1 MRKKFIA
8 IVLLEVIACLAVYIH
23 LKAGVLTDEAKY
35 LLSIPYPHPPV
46 VREMMAWTKGWEW
59 QEWFWRLV
67 FASVMIQ
74 SIWLFA
80 SAQIVQEKKLMPI
93 IALCFLFSPAIFLQ
107 SGTIMLVV
115 PAAAFGMLMICT
127 LLHPSK
133 TTKIPTILFGILW
146 LVALL
151 SVYHSILFAP
161 LVWSAMQASQGTVRE
176 KKICFYGPILL
187 LILYSLSH
195 PLALASMI
203 GVTKTHTSLSL
214 IARGWDIAD
223 TILRGSGLL
232 TLTGIIGA
240 IVEKNRPLLLSL
252 FATLALICLS
262 PQNYYVILLVPSLLA
277 GTLFL
282 LQREK
287 ISSSNPRI
295 HSGANILL
303 ALHIPLSI
311 LIITQNFPSQAPS
324 VARETI
330 AWLSTNQ
337 QMTDAP
343 ILIDGPFGHEW
354 QYYSPLPL
362 RKFSPTLRLEVEKQ
376 SQLLIC
382 TKQTS
387 CESDIDET
395 LWKKK
400 TGTTLE
406 VWERR

>member
-1 MRKKFIA
+1 MRKIFIA
-8 IVLLEVIACLAVYIH
+8 IVLLEVIACFAVYIH
-23 LKAGVLTDEAKY
+23 LKSGVLTDEAKY
-35 LLSIPYPHPPV
+35 LLSIPYPHPPA

-67 FASVMIQ
+67 FASMMIQ

-80 SAQIVQEKKLMPI
+80 SAQIMQEKKLMSI

-115 PAAAFGMLMICT
+115 PAAAFGMLMVCA

-146 LVALL
+146 LFALL
-151 SVYHSILFAP
+151 SVYHNILFAP
-161 LVWSAMQASQGTVRE
+161 LVWSAMHASQGTVRE

-203 GVTKTHTSLSL
+203 GVTKTHTSLGL
-214 IARGWDIAD
+214 MARGWQIAH
-223 TILRGSGLL
+223 TVLLGGGVL

-240 IVEKNRPLLLSL
+240 ILQKNRPLLLSL
-252 FATLALICLS
+252 FATLALIFLS
-262 PQNYYVILLVPSLLA
+262 PQNYYAILLVPSLLA

-282 LQREK
+282 LKQEK
-287 ISSSNPRI
+287 AKPK
-295 HSGANILL
+295 ILL

-324 VARETI
+324 VARETM

-337 QMTDAP
+337 QMTDAL

-395 LWKKK
+395 LWKRK
-400 TGTTLE
+400 TGATLE
-406 VWERR
+406 VWERK